1 MSTGARLGEN
11 RQGWKPGAQALASF
25 PPGRFL
31 LTIIPGEFRMFAIE
45 GGREV
50 SVYRTEFI

>member
-11 RQGWKPGAQALASF
+11 RQGGKPGGQAMAFS
-25 PPGRFL
+25 PPEGFL
-31 LTIIPGEFRMFAIE
+31 LTIIPGEFRMWATE